1 MKFRRHQPRG
11 VNWTGWLEPLT
22 RWLRR
27 LATLPARGKLV
38 VSLVG
43 LGGAF
48 VLGYV
53 IAALVLFPAPILASN
68 VPVPRLLGMERS
80 AALQALADAGLAVGD
95 TQTTTHPEAAPDAV
109 VWQDPP
115 AGTAVPPRTSV
126 DVTLSGGP
134 QRVPVPDL
142 VGYDAVLATQLIA
155 AAGLRVR
162 SIDSTQAPVPRGV
175 VVNTRPPA
183 GSTLLPGNGVT
194 LVVSVGAPT
203 ITVPNLAGLSEI
215 EAQVVLEQVN
225 LVLGTSVRRTH
236 QTAEPGTVIDQR
248 PAAGTLAAPGTAI
261 NVTVARG
268 RTP

>member
-1 MKFRRHQPRG
+1 MRFRRHQPRG
-11 VNWTGWLEPLT
+11 TNWTGWLAPLM
-22 RWLRR
+22 RPLRR
-27 LATLPARGKLV
+27 LAVLPTRGKLAVTV
-38 VSLVG
+38 VVLV
-43 LGGAF
+43 GAF
-48 VLGYV
+48 VLGYL
-53 IAALVLFPAPILASN
+53 IAALFVFPAPILASN
-68 VPVPRLLGMERS
+68 VPVPRLLGMNRS
-80 AALQALADAGLAVGD
+80 DALQALADARLAVGD
-95 TQTTTHPEAAPDAV
+95 TQSATHPEAPRGEV

-115 AGTAVPPRTSV
+115 AGMAVPERTSV

-183 GSTLLPGNGVT
+183 GATLLPGNGVT

-215 EAQVVLEQVN
+215 EAELVLEQVN

-236 QTAEPGTVIDQR
+236 QVAEPGTVLEQR

-261 NVTVARG
+261 NITIARR

>member
-1 MKFRRHQPRG
+1 MRFRRHQPRG
-11 VNWTGWLEPLT
+11 SNWTGWLEPLT
-22 RWLRR
+22 RRLRR
-27 LATLPARGKLV
+27 LAALPKRGKLV
-38 VSLVG
+38 VSLIGFV
-43 LGGAF
+43 GAF
-48 VLGYV
+48 VMGYI
-53 IAALVLFPAPILASN
+53 IAALVVFPAPILASN

-80 AALQALADAGLAVGD
+80 AAIEALADVGLAVGD
-95 TQTTTHPEAAPDAV
+95 TQTTSHPEAERDAV

-115 AGTAVPPRTSV
+115 AGMAVPPRTSV
-126 DVTLSGGP
+126 DVTVSGGP

-142 VGYDAVLATQLIA
+142 VGYDALLAGQLIA
-155 AAGLRVR
+155 AAGLSVR

-215 EAQVVLEQVN
+215 EAQIILEQVN

-236 QTAEPGTVIDQR
+236 QVAEPGTVLEQR
-248 PAAGTLAAPGTAI
+248 PAAGTLAAPGTAVNI
-261 NVTVARG
+261 TIARR

>member
-1 MKFRRHQPRG
+1 MRFRRHQPRG
-11 VNWTGWLEPLT
+11 TNWTGWLEPLT
-22 RWLRR
+22 RRLRR
-27 LATLPARGKLV
+27 LAALPTRGKLA
-38 VSLVG
+38 VSLFGFV
-43 LGGAF
+43 GAF
-48 VLGYV
+48 VLGYL
-53 IAALVLFPAPILASN
+53 IAALVVFPAPILASN
-68 VPVPRLLGMERS
+68 VPVPRLLGMDRS
-80 AALQALADAGLAVGD
+80 YALRALTDVGLAVGD
-95 TQTTTHPEAAPDAV
+95 TQTVAHPEAARDAV

-115 AGTAVPPRTSV
+115 AGMAVPPRTAV
-126 DVTLSGGP
+126 DLTLSGGP

-142 VGYDAVLATQLIA
+142 VGYDAVLAAQLIT

-183 GSTLLPGNGVT
+183 GSTLLPSSGVT

-203 ITVPNLAGLSEI
+203 ITVPNLDGLSEI

-236 QTAEPGTVIDQR
+236 QVAEPGTVIEQR

-261 NVTVARG
+261 NITIARR